1 MRKLDRWTTA
11 GAAVLIVGALLACKK
26 KEEEPEPVASAT
38 AAPEPVKEEP
48 KEAEAPKDELKRY
61 GDKEINESGTVK
73 VTVFNTKVYKEAD
86 ESTSFVATLSPG
98 TLVNRKARYGNTW
111 MLVDYPS
118 GVGELSPGWVL
129 AKNLSSYIEK
139 VKPEEV
145 AKQDAAAP
153 AATTTPDE
161 GEQAPIPAIC
171 SYEGELTEAVFDELW
186 KIAIRWEVGDNRRIV
201 PEARK
206 RLAAFGP
213 AVLPHVDRVFGQ
225 SASGLEI
232 RGFVGVLRPLVDDG
246 HEEAV
251 AEVLRTNVA
260 SEDSTR
266 STSALLTLADLKLT
280 SLAPDVAKLLESG
293 DRRRAR
299 RAAATPRSSH
309 RPRPRA
315 QTAAVTTTS
324 ILQPGRASAA
334 CTVARGGALPGATQA
349 SQTSFIAAKSAMSAR

>member
-38 AAPEPVKEEP
+38 AVPEPVKEEP

-153 AATTTPDE
+153 AATTT
-161 GEQAPIPAIC
+161 ASA
-171 SYEGELTEAVFDELW
+171 TA
-186 KIAIRWEVGDNRRIV
+186 
-201 PEARK
+201 
-206 RLAAFGP
+206 
-213 AVLPHVDRVFGQ
+213 
-225 SASGLEI
+225 SAS
-232 RGFVGVLRPLVDDG
+232 
-246 HEEAV
+246 
-251 AEVLRTNVA
+251 
-260 SEDSTR
+260 
-266 STSALLTLADLKLT
+266 
-280 SLAPDVAKLLESG
+280 
-293 DRRRAR
+293 
-299 RAAATPRSSH
+299 
-309 RPRPRA
+309 
-315 QTAAVTTTS
+315 
-324 ILQPGRASAA
+324 ASAA
-334 CTVARGGALPGATQA
+334 PSASVAPSATASASAAPSATTAPSATATATATSTAGRLKLPFKLPQ
-349 SQTSFIAAKSAMSAR
+349 KK